1 MKTAARKNTDLSIF
15 LENGIDLENRRIHL
29 IGEIDEQSSGMVI
42 KGLQLMA
49 AKDPDKEID
58 LYINS
63 PGGDLYSSVGI
74 YDYIRFISTPVRTYN
89 IGACMSGATIVFL
102 AGTERYSFENSVFMF
117 HTVASAIEGKAQ
129 DIITDAKEC
138 QKIISQMTTIYAHH
152 STLSTREWAKLIKS
166 DDVYIRAK
174 EALKLKIVT
183 AIIPS
188 LKD

>member
-1 MKTAARKNTDLSIF
+1 MKTVARKNTDLFTF
-15 LENGIDLENRRIHL
+15 LENGIDLDNRRIHL
-29 IGEIDEQSSGMVI
+29 IGEIDEHSSGMVI

-63 PGGDLYSSVGI
+63 LGGDFYSSVGI

-89 IGACMSGATIVFL
+89 IGSCMSGATIVFL
-102 AGTERYSFENSVFMF
+102 AGVERYAFENSVFMF
-117 HTVASAIEGKAQ
+117 HSVASAVEGKAQ
-129 DIITDAKEC
+129 SIINDAKEC
-138 QKIISQMTTIYAHH
+138 QQITNQMTTIYAHH

-166 DDVYIRAK
+166 DDVYIRSE
-174 EALKLKIVT
+174 EALELKIVT

-188 LKD
+188 LRD